1 MSKFSVLS
9 LGLIV
14 GLAACAPA
22 NPIVS
27 DYNGDSVKIQM
38 NTLHGDSK
46 EVAQQKALA
55 QANEICQRG
64 HKKTAEFVSVRQLPE
79 YNAEYLF
86 LCLNA

>member
-1 MSKFSVLS
+1 MLKFSTPLLS
-9 LGLIV
+9 VIV
-14 GLAACAPA
+14 GLAACAPS

-38 NTLHGDSK
+38 NTLHNDSP
-46 EVAQQKALA
+46 EVAQQKALG
-55 QANEICQRG
+55 QANTICQRG
-64 HKKTAEFVSVRQLPE
+64 HKKSAEFVSMRQLPD